1 MNISE
6 PFIRRPI
13 GTFLMAVGLLLS
25 GLVAYLFLPVASLP
39 SVDFPTIRVSA
50 SLPGADP
57 EVMAATVAA
66 PLERHLGTIAGV
78 TELTS
83 TSALG
88 STNIAIQFELSR
100 NVDDAA
106 RDVQA
111 AITAARADLPSSLSQ
126 EPRLRKFNP
135 AAFPILSLT
144 LTSKNRLA
152 SELYDI
158 ADLIVATRIAQTPG
172 VAEVTVGGADQPAFR
187 VAIDPAALEARGIGM
202 EAVRTA
208 ITGATSLG
216 PNGRFD
222 GPDTS
227 ILIGTNS
234 QIATLEDFSKIVL
247 KADGGNIVRLTD
259 VAKVEAATR
268 NSRTAGGY
276 NRQPAVTLMVQKT
289 SEANVVETVKRVRD
303 LLPELNLLI
312 PADTALSVV
321 NDRTTMI
328 QASVDELQLTLGL
341 SVLLVMLVVYVFLR
355 RGVPTAAAGVTV
367 PLSLAGTVALMW
379 LSGFSLNN
387 MSLLALTISV
397 GFVVDDAIVMIE
409 NCYRNMEAGLKP
421 YQAAL
426 LGARQIGF
434 TVISISLSLIA
445 AFIPIL
451 FMGGVTGRILQ
462 EFSLTL
468 TYAVVMSA
476 VVSLT
481 VTPMICGRFIRTLP
495 RPRQTALD
503 RLVEPVL
510 EAVGA
515 FYARTLDRAFGHKW
529 LMLLI
534 TLGAVGLTAGL
545 YVSLP
550 KAILPRGDT
559 GLIMGFARASPDT
572 SFQAMTRI
580 DERVMA
586 VLMSDPA
593 VSGVSSTVGGSG
605 FGSGNQV
612 RYFLNLKP
620 LEERKLTAEEIIARL
635 RPKLAEIVEAQ
646 VTLFP
651 PQEITIGARGGRSQ
665 YQVTLWSTELAELT
679 RWVPRAVARIRTVP
693 GVLDVNTDREQG
705 GPEAYV
711 RIDRTRAS
719 QLGVSVRD
727 ITAVLNDS
735 FSQRQVATLYRT
747 RNQYRIILEVDP
759 NLQRDVTSLGRLF
772 VSAGNGT
779 QVPLSSVASVEFS
792 SAPLVVNHQRQF
804 PSATI
809 SFNIAE
815 DAELSVVTPE
825 IERALMELHMP
836 EAVRVE
842 FAGDAGEV
850 TQTQSSQVVL
860 ILAALIT
867 VYLVLG
873 ILYENLIHPLTI
885 LSTLPSAGLGAL
897 LTLWVT
903 GTSLSLIALIGIML
917 LIGIVKKNGIML
929 VDFAIEAQRSHGLS
943 AEAAIREACMAR
955 FRPITMTTLAALLG
969 ALPLVLATGPGAELR
984 WPLGITIIG
993 GLVMSQIL
1001 TIYTTP
1007 IIYLMLDRLRPTH
1020 GRLSAK
1026 LAGEPVRSG
1035 DAGASSGL

>member
-1 MNISE
+1 MNVSE

-13 GTFLMAVGLLLS
+13 GTALLAVGLLLA
-25 GLVAYLFLPVASLP
+25 GLVAYAFMPVASLP

-50 SLPGADP
+50 TLPGADP

-78 TELTS
+78 TEMSS

-88 STNIAIQFELSR
+88 SSNIAIQFDLSR

-126 EPRLRKFNP
+126 EPLLRKFNP
-135 AAFPILSLT
+135 AASPILSLT
-144 LTSKNRLA
+144 LTSGNRVA

-158 ADLIVATRIAQTPG
+158 ADLIVSSRIAQVPG
-172 VAEVTVGGADQPAFR
+172 VAEVTVGGAEQPAFR
-187 VAIDPAALEARGIGM
+187 VAVNPTALQSRGIGL

-208 ITGATSLG
+208 IANATSLS
-216 PNGRFD
+216 PTGRFD

-227 ILIGTNS
+227 ILIATNA
-234 QIATLEDFSKIVL
+234 QLRRIEDFSGIIL
-247 KADGGNIVRLTD
+247 KSDAGNVVRLTD
-259 VAKVEAATR
+259 VASVEAATR

-289 SEANVVETVKRVRD
+289 SEANVVETVGRVRA
-303 LLPELNLLI
+303 LLPELNRLI
-312 PADTALSVV
+312 PADTSLSVV

-328 QASVDELQLTLGL
+328 QASVDELELTLGA
-341 SVLLVMLVVYVFLR
+341 SALLVMLVVFVFLR
-355 RGVPTAAAGVTV
+355 RAVPTAAAGITV

-387 MSLLALTISV
+387 LSLLALTISV

-409 NCYRNMEAGLKP
+409 NCTRNMEAGLRP
-421 YQAAL
+421 YQAAI

-434 TVISISLSLIA
+434 TVIAISLSLIA

-451 FMGGVTGRILQ
+451 FTGGVTGRILQ

-468 TYAVVMSA
+468 AYAVITSA

-481 VTPMICGRFIRTLP
+481 VTPMICGRFIRNPP
-495 RPRQTALD
+495 RPRETALD
-503 RLVEPVL
+503 RLIEPVL
-510 EAVGA
+510 ERVDAL
-515 FYARTLDRAFGHKW
+515 YARTLDTAFRYRK
-529 LMLLI
+529 LMLLVTFAALGLTIGLYI
-534 TLGAVGLTAGL
+534 TLPK
-545 YVSLP
+545 SL
-550 KAILPRGDT
+550 LPRGDT

-572 SFQAMTRI
+572 SFLAMTRI
-580 DERVMA
+580 NERVMD
-586 VLMSDPA
+586 VLMADPD
-593 VSGVSSTVGGSG
+593 VSGVSSSVGGSG

-620 LEERKLTAEEIIARL
+620 LAERQGAEEIITRL
-635 RPKLAEIVEAQ
+635 RPRLAEILEAQ
-646 VTLFP
+646 VSLFP

-665 YQVTLWSTELAELT
+665 YQVTLWSTELQELAT
-679 RWVPRAVARIRTVP
+679 WVPRAVQQMRGVP
-693 GVLDVNTDREQG
+693 GILDVNTDREQG

-711 RIDRTRAS
+711 RIDRLRAAN
-719 QLGVSVRD
+719 LGVSVRD
-727 ITAVLNDS
+727 VTAALNDS
-735 FSQRQVATLYRT
+735 FSQRQVATLYRS

-759 NLQRDVTSLGRLF
+759 NLQRDAGGLNRLF
-772 VSAGNGT
+772 VSGADGT
-779 QVPLSSVASVEFS
+779 QVPLSAVATIEAS

-804 PSATI
+804 PSVTI
-809 SFNIAE
+809 SFNVAE
-815 DAELSVVTPE
+815 DAELGVVTPA
-825 IERALMELHMP
+825 IAQALAELHMP
-836 EAVRVE
+836 DEIHVE
-842 FAGDAGEV
+842 FAGDAGEAN
-850 TQTQSSQVVL
+850 QTQSSQTLL
-860 ILAALIT
+860 IIAALVT

-897 LTLWVT
+897 LTLLAT

-929 VDFAIEAQRSHGLS
+929 VDFAIDAERTRGLS
-943 AEAAIREACMAR
+943 PEAAIRAACLER
-955 FRPITMTTLAALLG
+955 FRPITMTTLASLLG
-969 ALPLVLATGPGAELR
+969 ALPLVFATGSGAELR

-993 GLVMSQIL
+993 GLSLSQLL

-1007 IIYLMLDRLRPTH
+1007 VIYLMLDRLKPRP
-1020 GRLSAK
+1020 GRLSAR
-1026 LAGEPVRSG
+1026 LAGERR
-1035 DAGASSGL
+1035 